1 MIQTLASKVHPS
13 TWWVISLALAV
24 IAGSATSI
32 VQTLSIAA
40 LSVLLILVFRENAP
54 WARSLKFYLILA
66 LAVVVIRV
74 VFRIVF
80 SFSQETDDIL
90 LELPRFE
97 LDFGLGAIG
106 LLGNVSAPAMLGLS
120 LIHI

>member
-32 VQTLSIAA
+32 VQTISVAA

-54 WARSLKFYLILA
+54 
-66 LAVVVIRV
+66 
-74 VFRIVF
+74 
-80 SFSQETDDIL
+80 
-90 LELPRFE
+90 
-97 LDFGLGAIG
+97 
-106 LLGNVSAPAMLGLS
+106 
-120 LIHI
+120 